1 MDAGPRG
8 GKRKRCVAP
17 QGGGGG
23 GGGASQG
30 PIDLEAGGQGEG
42 GHSEGELDRML
53 QEQLARI
60 RGSWSHASSW
70 CTGSLDVLA
79 WCVSAQAAAASEGDP
94 VEIETGGGGEGDETG
109 EGGQAEVFTS
119 HFEGLYGL
127 TPMCS
132 EGELDRILQEQLAR
146 LRGSWSHESSWHCSR

>member
-1 MDAGPRG
+1 MIILEATEVELELEAEEESDERPNMVQGHVVDAGPRG

-30 PIDLEAGGQGEG
+30 PIDLEAGEQGEG

-60 RGSWSHASSW
+60 RGSWSHAS
-70 CTGSLDVLA
+70 A
-79 WCVSAQAAAASEGDP
+79 
-94 VEIETGGGGEGDETG
+94 
-109 EGGQAEVFTS
+109 
-119 HFEGLYGL
+119 
-127 TPMCS
+127 
-132 EGELDRILQEQLAR
+132 
-146 LRGSWSHESSWHCSR
+146 WHCSR